1 MTAAFQNLQA
11 SSWGRMGVRR
21 SWSVDRAGFVFGFIE
36 DIGIPP
42 GSVEIQQSSKK
53 EGAGKGRLFERS
65 MGDPRRKGIAVTK
78 QGKDG
83 ASRLFCLLMLI
94 PTPIHPESPTD
105 PSKTL
110 TCPILPGDCNPLP
123 RWADVSETL

>member
-83 ASRLFCLLMLI
+83 ASRLFCLLMFHF
-94 PTPIHPESPTD
+94 PDSNPHPP
-105 PSKTL
+105 
-110 TCPILPGDCNPLP
+110 
-123 RWADVSETL
+123 

>member
-21 SWSVDRAGFVFGFIE
+21 SWSVDRAGFVFGFIYHRE
-36 DIGIPP
+36 SSRRHWNTAWP

-65 MGDPRRKGIAVTK
+65 MGGRGS
-78 QGKDG
+78 Q
-83 ASRLFCLLMLI
+83 
-94 PTPIHPESPTD
+94 SPNKERMGQVRVFEG
-105 PSKTL
+105 SV
-110 TCPILPGDCNPLP
+110 GDSVE
-123 RWADVSETL
+123 WG